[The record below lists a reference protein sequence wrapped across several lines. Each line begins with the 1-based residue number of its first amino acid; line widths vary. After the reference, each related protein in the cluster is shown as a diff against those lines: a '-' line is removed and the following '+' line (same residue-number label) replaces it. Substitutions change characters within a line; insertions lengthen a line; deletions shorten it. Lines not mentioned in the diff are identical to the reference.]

1 MNAALENLA
10 TVRRQLEAV
19 GAAAAKDLESIER
32 KEAKKHRDEIDEYRL
47 AKENLRKAREEHDEL
62 EESAH
67 VLGEELD
74 AVTEELSVVQQRVD
88 DKVRGTTDSACLVD
102 IRAAIQRLREEN
114 RKLDVKIGVLDHELT
129 VSRMRGTATSSRAVE
144 CSEDDDESSFGDD
157 DGDSVDSSVVQ

>member
-32 KEAKKHRDEIDEYRL
+32 KEAGLTKKHRDEIDEYRL
-47 AKENLRKAREEHDEL
+47 AKENLRKA